1 MRLNRR
7 HALALTVS
15 AIAAPAIIRSAAVA
29 AEAGSAVQAAVDRFS
44 GLSGSASCLV
54 VGGYQEPRWQA
65 AYNSGAHLF
74 IASAF
79 KTFVLAQ
86 FLREV
91 EAGRLS
97 EDAQETIDDA
107 VRTQGS
113 AVFLNLTGTTTARS
127 VLEAMITHSDNTA
140 ADIALAAAGPD
151 RVRAL
156 IAEAGLTKTQ
166 IPDSTRRLVSYLIGA
181 PEGVDIGWQG
191 EQAFDKG
198 KKFGEPRPAINDVE
212 TMASTA
218 EEMVR
223 WYQKALAGT
232 FFKKPQTLVEFKRI
246 QAMADAVVTVVPPN
260 TVAYAKGG
268 SIDLNGFH
276 ARCLAGQMVAGSV
289 PVTFCMTINWNG
301 PDDAVGATFGAFV
314 EVAIDV
320 LQKAALAAG

>member
-1 MRLNRR
+1 MQ
-7 HALALTVS
+7 TV
-15 AIAAPAIIRSAAVA
+15 
-29 AEAGSAVQAAVDRFS
+29 VDRFS
-44 GLSGSASCLV
+44 SLTGTASCLV
-54 VGGYQEPRWQA
+54 VAGYPAPRWQA
-65 AYNSGAHLF
+65 AYKPDAHLF

-79 KTFVLAQ
+79 KTFVLGQ

-97 EDAQETIDDA
+97 EDTQETIDDA

-113 AVFLNLTGTTTARS
+113 AVFVNLTGTTTARS
-127 VLEAMITHSDNTA
+127 VLEAMIAHSDNTA

-151 RVRAL
+151 QVRAL
-156 IAEAGLTKTQ
+156 IAEAGLTNTQ

-181 PEGVDIGWQG
+181 PEGVDIGWEG
-191 EQAFDKG
+191 EMAYDKG
-198 KKFGEPRPAINDVE
+198 KKFGEPRPPINTVQ

-218 EEMVR
+218 AEMVR
-223 WYQKALAGT
+223 WYQQTLAGT

-246 QAMADAVVTVVPPN
+246 QAMADAIAMVVPAN

-276 ARCLAGQMVAGSV
+276 ARCLAGQMIVAST

-301 PDDAVGATFGAFV
+301 PDDTVGSAFGAFV
-314 EVAIDV
+314 AVVVDV
-320 LQKAALAAG
+320 LNEAARAVV

>member
-1 MRLNRR
+1 MHLNRR
-7 HALALTVS
+7 RALALTLS
-15 AIAAPAIIRSAAVA
+15 AIAVPAIIKNAA
-29 AEAGSAVQAAVDRFS
+29 AEAEASSAVQTAVDRFS
-44 GLSGSASCLV
+44 KLSGKASCLV
-54 VGGYQEPRWQA
+54 VAGYPEPRWQA
-65 AYNSGAHLF
+65 AYNPAAHLF

-97 EDAQETIDDA
+97 EDTQETIDDT

-151 RVRAL
+151 QVRAL
-156 IAEAGLTKTQ
+156 IAEAGLPNTQ
-166 IPDSTRRLVSYLIGA
+166 IPNSTRRLVSYLIGA
-181 PEGVDIGWQG
+181 PEGVDIGWEG

-198 KKFGEPRPAINDVE
+198 KKFGEPRPPINDVE

-223 WYQKALAGT
+223 WYQQALAGT
-232 FFKKPQTLVEFKRI
+232 FFKKPQTLAEFKRI
-246 QAMADAVVTVVPPN
+246 QAMADAIATVVPPN
-260 TVAYAKGG
+260 MVAYAKGG

-276 ARCLAGQMVAGSV
+276 ARCLAGQMIAGSV
-289 PVTFCMTINWNG
+289 PITFCTTINWNG
-301 PDDAVGATFGAFV
+301 ADDTVGATFGAFV
-314 EVAIDV
+314 EVVVDV
-320 LQKAALAAG
+320 LQKAARAVG